1 MKFVTAIKDYKHE
14 MSDIKVISNG
24 TWYVVCKESKDKYYI
39 YNDYSRKM
47 WVDKDLFING
57 IQNKNN

>member
-1 MKFVTAIKDYKHE
+1 MKFVTAIKDYNHK
-14 MSDIKVISNG
+14 MTDMKVISKG